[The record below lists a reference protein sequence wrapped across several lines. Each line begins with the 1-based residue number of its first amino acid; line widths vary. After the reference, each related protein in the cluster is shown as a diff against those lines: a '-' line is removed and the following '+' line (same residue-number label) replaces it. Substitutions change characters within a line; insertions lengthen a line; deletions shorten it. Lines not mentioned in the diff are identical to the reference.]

1 MDLYRIILVD
11 DEEEVRKSIIRK
23 IDWQAVGFTVVG
35 DAENG
40 EDALEKIEALEP
52 DVVLTDIRMPYMD
65 GLTLAEKIR
74 QRYPSMKIVI
84 FSGYDDFDYAKRA
97 IKLNV
102 TEYILKPV
110 NVEELTAILR
120 RIQESLDEEIEQK
133 RDVSLLRENYRR
145 SLPILREQFLKD
157 LVSHQ
162 MDGKTVNDRLEQY
175 DIPLAGAKKWISI
188 AVKAEISEVSGELI
202 LPLHEERELIPI
214 SVMQILE
221 ENLKPYCRF
230 SLFSFSGAAD
240 AEIAGIVAI
249 DENNSQTSMI
259 DILSDI
265 CKEIRKILMIPVTIG
280 IGHSRTELG
289 LICESF
295 RSALDALGYCAI
307 VGSGST
313 IYINDVEP
321 VNTGKLQFTA
331 EDESAL
337 IQAVKFGPEEKIR
350 SVVSGIIGRMSD
362 AKVHAR
368 QYQTYMF
375 STANC
380 LVQLIQQ
387 RQLLHRGGEPGQQD
401 LPELVAGQV
410 DQLPGVHPLQGDHL
424 EAQGQGVA
432 LEVDPDILRE
442 HGGAAHLRGQVRHA
456 QSLVEQPGP
465 PVVVVPPVED
475 PVDGLAPAGVKDRH
489 QALPVQEHAP
499 EGRAVLHLVEAGQ
512 VGAQK
517 GSLVDVEQAGALFP
531 VQDVHRLGKGVILP
545 GVQHP
550 HHFIPLPYQHGSHAH
565 RSSLPLALRPYST
578 MTKALALTDSS
589 APATAVIS

>member
-202 LPLHEERELIPI
+202 PI

-387 RQLLHRGGEPGQQD
+387 YDLEMGVLFGDTGMGTDPFMMIRQVMNREKFSKWL
-401 LPELVAGQV
+401 
-410 DQLPGVHPLQGDHL
+410 L
-424 EAQGQGVA
+424 EAA
-432 LEVDPDILRE
+432 LRINGAMDQERDNTTRQSMERAERYIMENYQDPDL
-442 HGGAAHLRGQVRHA
+442 
-456 QSLVEQPGP
+456 SVEQ
-465 PVVVVPPVED
+465 VCRT
-475 PVDGLAPAGVKDRH
+475 LHMSPAY
-489 QALPVQEHAP
+489 
-499 EGRAVLHLVEAGQ
+499 
-512 VGAQK
+512 
-517 GSLVDVEQAGALFP
+517 F
-531 VQDVHRLGKGVILP
+531 
-545 GVQHP
+545 
-550 HHFIPLPYQHGSHAH
+550 
-565 RSSLPLALRPYST
+565 ST
-578 MTKALALTDSS
+578 MFKKATGQTYIGYLTDVRLNK
-589 APATAVIS
+589 AVELLNKTDDKTYVIAAKVGYQEQNYFSYVFKKKFGVSPTKFRGSRS

>member
-1 MDLYRIILVD
+1 
-11 DEEEVRKSIIRK
+11 
-23 IDWQAVGFTVVG
+23 
-35 DAENG
+35 
-40 EDALEKIEALEP
+40 
-52 DVVLTDIRMPYMD
+52 MD

-295 RSALDALGYCAI
+295 RSALDALGYRAI

-337 IQAVKFGPEEKIR
+337 IQAVKFGPVEKIR

-375 STANC
+375 SVANC

-387 RQLLHRGGEPGQQD
+387 YD
-401 LPELVAGQV
+401 LEL
-410 DQLPGVHPLQGDHL
+410 
-424 EAQGQGVA
+424 
-432 LEVDPDILRE
+432 
-442 HGGAAHLRGQVRHA
+442 
-456 QSLVEQPGP
+456 
-465 PVVVVPPVED
+465 
-475 PVDGLAPAGVKDRH
+475 
-489 QALPVQEHAP
+489 
-499 EGRAVLHLVEAGQ
+499 
-512 VGAQK
+512 
-517 GSLVDVEQAGALFP
+517 GALFGDTGMGTDP
-531 VQDVHRLGKGVILP
+531 FMMIRQVMNREKFSKWLLE
-545 GVQHP
+545 
-550 HHFIPLPYQHGSHAH
+550 A
-565 RSSLPLALRPYST
+565 ALRINGAMDQERDNTTRQSMERAKRYIMENYQDPDLSVEQVCRTLHMSPAYFST
-578 MTKALALTDSS
+578 MFKKATGQTYIGYLTDVRLNK
-589 APATAVIS
+589 AVELLNKTDDKTYVIAAKVGYQEQNYFSYVFKKKFGVSPTKFRGSRS